1 MHGFHID
8 LHALASHC
16 KVDGQTRVLSD
27 EQREVSGNHSL
38 RRKET
43 GPGVAQDPLSGTVC
57 LRPHEAPLP
66 RALEEALCF
75 AWRQPRRR
83 RQGTLAKST
92 RGGSSRTGTLAQR
105 RRLTWATLVP
115 PSHPLRAPHLL
126 STGGGQLGPLDPQHG
141 QQTQPGRQEE
151 QLPGR
156 GPRVCSRG
164 TWPQGHSFAPG
175 LAGPAPS
182 PSQRPP
188 SLAGWEGRHHF
199 LWIP

>member
-66 RALEEALCF
+66 RALEEALYF

-115 PSHPLRAPHLL
+115 RPHPLRALHFLNA
-126 STGGGQLGPLDPQHG
+126 GGGQLGPLGPQHG
-141 QQTQPGRQEE
+141 EQTQPRPSGGAAAR
-151 QLPGR
+151 PGSPCPLR
-156 GPRVCSRG
+156 GS
-164 TWPQGHSFAPG
+164 
-175 LAGPAPS
+175 LASGSPIYPWTSGPTPS

-188 SLAGWEGRHHF
+188 SPAGWEGRHRF